1 MSREV
6 HTDLAMLNR
15 FVATEGKDVVDI
27 GCGGGALV
35 RELSARGA
43 RMIGVEVSER
53 QLAAALDRDPDG
65 AARYLVGR
73 AESLPI
79 EDGSLDAA
87 LFMRSLHHVPPEQL
101 MRALAEA
108 RRVIRADGLVYVVEP
123 LAEGDYYELVSLVE
137 DEVKARAAAQEAL
150 GRASRTGLDRERTV
164 EYDVRMKIADLAML
178 RTRIV
183 SVDPERAQ
191 RFDARRH
198 ELASAFERLGAA
210 GDRPGERWFMQPMR
224 ADVLR
229 PI

>member
-6 HTDLAMLNR
+6 DSDLAMLNR
-15 FVATEGKDVVDI
+15 LVAPEGKDLVDI

-35 RELSARGA
+35 RELSDRGA
-43 RMIGVEVSER
+43 RMIGVEVSES
-53 QLAAALDRDPDG
+53 QLRAALDRDPGG

-79 EDGSLDAA
+79 EDDSLDAA

-108 RRVIRADGLVYVVEP
+108 RRVIHAGGLVYVVEP
-123 LAEGDYYELVSLVE
+123 LAEGDYYELMSLVE
-137 DEVKARAAAQEAL
+137 DEVEARAAAQDAL
-150 GRASRTGLDRERTV
+150 ERASRSGLDRQRTV

-183 SVDPERAQ
+183 SVDPDRAE
-191 RFDARRH
+191 RFDARYQ
-198 ELASAFERLGAA
+198 ELATAFERLGAA

-229 PI
+229 PS

>member
-6 HTDLAMLNR
+6 DSDLAMLNR
-15 FVATEGKDVVDI
+15 LVAPEGKDLVDI

-35 RELSARGA
+35 RELSDRGA
-43 RMIGVEVSER
+43 RMIGVEVSES
-53 QLAAALDRDPDG
+53 QLRAALDRDPGG

-79 EDGSLDAA
+79 EDDSLDAA
-87 LFMRSLHHVPPEQL
+87 LFMRSLHHVPPEKL

-108 RRVIRADGLVYVVEP
+108 RRVIHAGGLVYVVEP
-123 LAEGDYYELVSLVE
+123 LAEGDYYELMSLVE
-137 DEVKARAAAQEAL
+137 DEVEARAAAQDAL
-150 GRASRTGLDRERTV
+150 ERASRSGLDRQRTV

-183 SVDPERAQ
+183 SVDPDRAE
-191 RFDARRH
+191 RFDARYQ
-198 ELASAFERLGAA
+198 ELATAFERLGAA
-210 GDRPGERWFMQPMR
+210 GGRPGERWFMQPMR

-229 PI
+229 PS

>member
-6 HTDLAMLNR
+6 HTDLTMLNR
-15 FVATEGKDVVDI
+15 FVAPEGKDVVDI
-27 GCGGGALV
+27 GCGSGALV

-108 RRVIRADGLVYVVEP
+108 RRVIRANGLVYVVEP

-137 DEVKARAAAQEAL
+137 DEVGARAAAQEAL
-150 GRASRTGLDRERTV
+150 GRASRTGLDRGRTV

-183 SVDPERAQ
+183 SVDPERAE

-198 ELASAFERLGAA
+198 ELAGALQRLGAA